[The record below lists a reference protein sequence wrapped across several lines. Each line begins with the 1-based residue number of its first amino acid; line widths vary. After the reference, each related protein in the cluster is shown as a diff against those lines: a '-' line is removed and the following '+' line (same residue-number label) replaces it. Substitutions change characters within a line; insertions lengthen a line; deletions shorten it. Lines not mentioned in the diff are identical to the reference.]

1 MQMNRRDFSKM
12 LALGLPF
19 AGPAIKRRPPNFIV
33 IVADDMGF
41 SDIGCYGGEIQTPNI
56 NRLASEGV
64 RFTQFYNCARCCPTR
79 ASLLTGLYN
88 HNAGIGHM
96 VDNMGTPAYQ
106 GYLNDSCVTFAETL
120 KTAGY
125 QTLMSGKWHVG
136 ETRPHWPTDR
146 GFDHYYGLI
155 SGASSYFQLD
165 PGRTMAIDDQ
175 PYVPPTD
182 GFYMTDAITDNA
194 IRMVHDAAAKPYPY
208 LMYLAYTAPHWP
220 LQAYT
225 ADIEKYRGHYR
236 EGWDVLRQR
245 RYERQIAMGIIKPE
259 WKLSPRYEKVP
270 AWDTL
275 SAKDKDDWDL
285 RMAVYAAQIDRM
297 DQNIGRFLT
306 TLEKNHQLDNT
317 IIFFLSDNGASAE
330 EKIGKG
336 AQANPEDPVPGGP
349 KSFTSYR
356 TPWAN
361 LSDTPFQMFKHY
373 TDEGGI
379 ATPLIAWAPKYIA
392 RKNVLEHTP
401 AHVMDLHPTL
411 LRLAGASYPDRFK
424 GHSIHRL
431 AGEDFWP
438 LVQGRKQ
445 RSTRQF
451 YWEHAGNRALRDGD
465 WKIVSRFK
473 EPWALYNM
481 ASDRTEVNDLAAQ
494 EPERLHRMAAQ
505 WQQWADRTGV
515 LPWEAIRSKKGLSL
529 D

>member
-1 MQMNRRDFSKM
+1 M
-12 LALGLPF
+12 LALTVPF
-19 AGPAIKRRPPNFIV
+19 AASATKTQRPNFIV

-41 SDIGCYGGEIQTPNI
+41 SDLGCYGGEIKTPNI
-56 NRLASEGV
+56 DRLASEGV

-88 HNAGIGHM
+88 HSAGIGHM
-96 VDNMGTPAYQ
+96 VDDMGTPAYQ
-106 GYLNDSCVTFAETL
+106 GYLNDRCVTFAETL
-120 KTAGY
+120 RAAGY

-136 ETRPHWPTDR
+136 EERPHWPTDR

-165 PGRTMAIDDQ
+165 TGRTMAIDDR
-175 PYVPPTD
+175 PYVPASD
-182 GFYMTDAITDNA
+182 GFYMTDAITENA
-194 IRMVHDAAAKPYPY
+194 IRMVHDAAAKPSPY
-208 LMYLAYTAPHWP
+208 LLYLAYTAPHWP
-220 LQAYT
+220 LQAYPS
-225 ADIEKYRGHYR
+225 DIEKYRGHYR

-245 RYERQIAMGIIKPE
+245 RYNRQIAMGIIKPE

-275 SAKDKDDWDL
+275 TEKEKDEWDL

-297 DQNIGRFLT
+297 DQDIGKLLKA
-306 TLEKNHQLDNT
+306 LEETHQLDNT
-317 IIFFLSDNGASAE
+317 IVFFLSDNGASAE

-336 AQANPEDPVPGGP
+336 VQANPEDPLPGGP

-379 ATPLIAWAPKYIA
+379 AAPLIAWSPKYISRRNA
-392 RKNVLEHTP
+392 LEHTP
-401 AHVMDLHPTL
+401 AHVMDIHPTML
-411 LRLAGASYPDRFK
+411 KLARGRYPAEFRGNTILPLAGDD
-424 GHSIHRL
+424 L
-431 AGEDFWP
+431 WP
-438 LVQGRKQ
+438 LVQGHKQ
-445 RSTRQF
+445 HASRQLF
-451 YWEHAGNRALRDGD
+451 WEHSGNRAFRNGD
-465 WKIVSRFK
+465 WKIISRFK

-481 ASDRTEVNDLAAQ
+481 ASDRTELKDVAAQ
-494 EPERLHRMAAQ
+494 EAERLHQMAQQ
-505 WQQWADRTGV
+505 WQLWADRAGV
-515 LPWEAIRSKKGLSL
+515 LPWETLRSKKGISV